1 MHDEGNGPVRE
12 IWWIRHGETE
22 WNASGRIQGVSDVP
36 LSDAGRAQAR
46 ALRERLRE
54 VRFDGA
60 YASDLQRAHET
71 ATLAL
76 PEVAPVPDRRL
87 RELAYG
93 LLEGARWSALTPE
106 QAEAARVWREDPG
119 RRRLPPGDHHAESYT
134 DLSERVQAFVRDLPS
149 SGRFA
154 AFAHGGTIR
163 SALYAT
169 VGDPAGTW
177 RVAID
182 NTSVTRVRF
191 DARGVTL
198 VTINDHAHLS
208 AIATPAG

>member
-1 MHDEGNGPVRE
+1 MHDDANGPVRE

-22 WNASGRIQGVSDVP
+22 WNASGRIQGSSDVP

-46 ALRERLRE
+46 ALGERLRD
-54 VRFDGA
+54 VRFDA
-60 YASDLQRAHET
+60 VHASDLERAHET

-76 PEVAPVPDRRL
+76 PDVEPVADRRL

-93 LLEGARWSALTPE
+93 LLEGASWSRLTPE
-106 QAEAARVWREDPG
+106 QAEAARVWREDPA
-119 RRRLPPGDHHAESYT
+119 RLRLPPGDADAESYN
-134 DLSERVQAFVRDLPS
+134 DLTERVQEFVRSLPA

-169 VGDPAGTW
+169 LGDPAGAW

-182 NTSVTRVRF
+182 NTSVTRVRT
-191 DARGVTL
+191 DARGVTI
-198 VTINDHAHLS
+198 VTLNDHAHLS
-208 AIATPAG
+208 AVRAPAT